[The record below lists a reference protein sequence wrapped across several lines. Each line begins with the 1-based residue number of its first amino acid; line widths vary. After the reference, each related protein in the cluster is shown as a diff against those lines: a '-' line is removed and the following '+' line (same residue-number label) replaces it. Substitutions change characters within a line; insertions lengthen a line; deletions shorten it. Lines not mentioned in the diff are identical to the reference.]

1 MQKFLFPMEYMRVTQ
16 GELSAYSHAGSLA
29 MDFGGKDGGS
39 DRLFAPC
46 DMVVKRCR
54 VNATGE
60 MYLESIDKVQFAD
73 GTADYARLLCI
84 HDSVFNKKAGD
95 VIKQGEYFY
104 DEGGMGRGNPNKFAT
119 HVHIEAGK
127 GKWKSTTQSPNSKG
141 TYVCERQ
148 EHLYNMFFV
157 PKDTII
163 LDGGGYKWVKE
174 PEENTDTK
182 KLQKQIKQ
190 LEKDLEAEAE
200 IAQERAEEITKMKK
214 ELSAANRQLA
224 AERASNEIHS
234 KDLATCKDK
243 LAKIKE
249 IAGG

>member
-1 MQKFLFPMEYMRVTQ
+1 MQKFLFPMKHLRVTQ
-16 GELSAYSHAGSLA
+16 GELSNYSHAGSLA

-39 DRLFAPC
+39 DKLYAPC

-54 VNATGE
+54 ANATGE

-73 GTADYARLLCI
+73 GTSDYARLLCI
-84 HDSVFNKKAGD
+84 HDSAFNKKVGD

-104 DEGGMGRGNPNKFAT
+104 DEGGMGSGKPNKFAT

-157 PKDTII
+157 PENTVV
-163 LDGGGYKWVKE
+163 LNDGGYSWIKE
-174 PEENTDTK
+174 EKKQSDTE
-182 KLQKQIKQ
+182 KLKAKIAQ